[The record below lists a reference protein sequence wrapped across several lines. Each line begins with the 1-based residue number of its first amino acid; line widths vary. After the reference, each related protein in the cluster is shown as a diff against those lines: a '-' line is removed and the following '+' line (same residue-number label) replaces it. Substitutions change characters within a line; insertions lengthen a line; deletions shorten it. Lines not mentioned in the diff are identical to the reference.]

1 MDKNGTKNKKKLIQV
16 FMYLIYFGKSL
27 AKQHKCIFSK
37 INA

>member
-27 AKQHKCIFSK
+27 IVA
-37 INA
+37 